1 MHGLHH
7 LTERSN
13 REKEITEA
21 ILSIYDEIMDRR
33 LSIRKLSL
41 SFEDISPVKK
51 EKLGQVDLF
60 TYCRE
65 KEENEK
71 KEEGCGKGILQE
83 SFPDREERVR
93 EASLQLMQKYG
104 KNAVLKA
111 YQYLDGAR
119 GRERNKQIGGHS
131 SGI

>member
-1 MHGLHH
+1 M
-7 LTERSN
+7 
-13 REKEITEA
+13 
-21 ILSIYDEIMDRR
+21 
-33 LSIRKLSL
+33 SIRKLSL

-93 EASLQLMQKYG
+93 AASLQLMQKYG